1 MFTHAVIAENMGCS
15 EDSVKD
21 LSKVIKNV
29 VAEILNFAKTHQE
42 GRVTP
47 KVAIATFDF
56 TEGWFRNSG
65 IYIQ

>member
-29 VAEILNFAKTHQE
+29 VPQVLKLAEGHQK
-42 GRVTP
+42 GRGTKEVP
-47 KVAIATFDF
+47 IGTFDF